1 MIVRNNIIII
11 YGMMMVDCDNDDT
24 GDGNNIY
31 GDGLM

>member
-1 MIVRNNIIII
+1 MSHNNNGMMMI
-11 YGMMMVDCDNDDT
+11 MMVDCDNDDT